1 MKLEQINKTELKKLS
16 SLKQKKYRNDLGLFL
31 VEGFKVVNEFL
42 AADWEVYALLIRQ
55 DKSTLASEFDLENPF
70 LLTNA
75 EMSKISDMKTPPEMI
90 GVFHVKSDSFKI
102 LNDKCLALYN
112 INDPGNLGTI
122 IRTADWFGIKNI
134 ICSSETVDCYNP
146 KVVRSSMGSLAR
158 LNIHYT
164 NNFINTLHQTNL
176 PIYLADMHGKS
187 ILEHQLEEN
196 AILVMGSESHG
207 VSDLSELKST
217 IISIP
222 RIGKAESLN
231 VAIACSIICSHW
243 MR

>member
-1 MKLEQINKTELKKLS
+1 MKLEQINKTALKKLS

-31 VEGFKVVNEFL
+31 VEGMKVVKEFL
-42 AADWEVYALLIRQ
+42 KADWEVNTLLIRK
-55 DKSTLASEFDLENPF
+55 DKSSLASEFDLEKTF
-70 LLTNA
+70 LLTDA

-90 GVFHVKSDSFKI
+90 GVFHLKNDSFKI
-102 LNDKCLALYN
+102 LQDKYLALYN

-158 LNIHYT
+158 VNIHYKDDL
-164 NNFINTLHQTNL
+164 IKTLNEINL
-176 PIYLADMHGKS
+176 PIYLADMQGKS
-187 ILEHQLEEN
+187 ILEQQIEEN